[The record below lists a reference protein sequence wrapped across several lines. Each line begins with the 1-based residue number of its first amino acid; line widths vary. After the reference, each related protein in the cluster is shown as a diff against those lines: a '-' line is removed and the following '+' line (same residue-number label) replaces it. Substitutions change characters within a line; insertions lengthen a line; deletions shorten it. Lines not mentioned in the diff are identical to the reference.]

1 MRAYV
6 KVIIKVKSDKKLPR
20 KDFIVWQYLTWYS
33 RRLSRTS
40 TLRIGTPLLKVQYRT
55 IAWKLCET

>member
-40 TLRIGTPLLKVQYRT
+40 TLRIGTPLLKVQ
-55 IAWKLCET
+55 